1 MRSLRFVLLAA
12 AAFAVLAPTA
22 ALGRA
27 EARTHCGVIRVH
39 YGTGGHAR
47 YRVIKK
53 HTTCRRAKRVIR
65 NFYGGREHYVARWG
79 AEYNNPHAVRGG
91 WRCGVFAGG
100 VGCFKRHHRRPK
112 PTAEAILIY

>member
-1 MRSLRFVLLAA
+1 MSLGALVPAA
-12 AAFAVLAPTA
+12 AV
-22 ALGRA
+22 GRA
-27 EARTHCGVIRVH
+27 RARTHCGVIRVA
-39 YGTGGHAR
+39 YDTGGHGR

-65 NFYGGREHYVARWG
+65 NFYGGRQHYIPGAG

-112 PTAEAILIY
+112 PVVTAILQY